1 MEHMRFNDLPEYSTI
16 EIGRDLTDCL
26 RMPNPEDYP
35 DLDKVSEWN
44 GFVDAT
50 DLERPLI
57 RGDMWRK
64 NADGSWEETSAKWKA
79 LKLLVFK
86 FKYNFNMGTRTDSLF
101 DPNEPNLSNKNAIR
115 VNRTIYV
122 AARDW
127 DEASRIFQWERDQ
140 WMRIGLISGWQN
152 TWSSNAINAVKE
164 D

>member
-16 EIGRDLTDCL
+16 KYGRDLTDCL
-26 RMPNPEDYP
+26 HWPEPENYP
-35 DLDKVSEWN
+35 DLEKVKEWN
-44 GFVDAT
+44 GFVNAT
-50 DLERPLI
+50 DLEHPYI
-57 RGDMWRK
+57 RGGMMRK

-101 DPNEPNLSNKNAIR
+101 DPNEPEWSSKNLIR

-127 DEASRIFQWERDQ
+127 NEASRIFQWERDQ

-152 TWSSNAINAVKE
+152 IWTNDAINAVKE

>member
-16 EIGRDLTDCL
+16 KIGRDLIDCL
-26 RMPNPEDYP
+26 HLPEPENYS
-35 DLDKVSEWN
+35 DLEKIKEWN

-50 DLERPLI
+50 ALERP
-57 RGDMWRK
+57 WRK
-64 NADGSWEETSAKWKA
+64 NADGSWEETSDKWKA
-79 LKLLVFK
+79 LNLLVFK

-101 DPNEPNLSNKNAIR
+101 DPNESEWSNKNQVR

-127 DEASRIFQWERDQ
+127 DEASRIFQWKRDE
-140 WMRIGLISGWQN
+140 WMNCGLISGWQN
-152 TWSSNAINAVKE
+152 TWSPSAINAVKE

>member
-50 DLERPLI
+50 NLERPLI

-101 DPNEPNLSNKNAIR
+101 DPEAPSYCDANSIR

-127 DEASRIFQWERDQ
+127 DEASRILNTNLNT
-140 WMRIGLISGWQN
+140 WMNCGLISGWQN
-152 TWSSNAINAVKE
+152 TWSNSAINAVKE